1 MVLSVGGQC
10 AGGSRGTQAGNG
22 AGREGVFVAGHG
34 GLYVCAAITTLA
46 AMRIESLHVGMKVR
60 HPQYGV
66 GTVKTISEHTAEV
79 RFEDSVRTVEPNA
92 AGLEPAEPQVSVT
105 GLQEPLTLFIQQTA
119 AAVVQAL
126 GLEKPESFS
135 GQLAP
140 RWHNGKIVMHPADA
154 TLQTK
159 EVPLD
164 GFFHKIVMM
173 RNNLRVLEQKVNAH
187 EKLSDA
193 EKVEMQ
199 QYITRCYGSMTTFNV
214 LFRNKED
221 QFNS

>member
-1 MVLSVGGQC
+1 
-10 AGGSRGTQAGNG
+10 
-22 AGREGVFVAGHG
+22 
-34 GLYVCAAITTLA
+34 
-46 AMRIESLHVGMKVR
+46 MRIESLHVGMKVR
-60 HPQYGV
+60 HPQYGL

-79 RFEDSVRTVEPNA
+79 RFDDSLRTVEPNA
-92 AGLEPAEPQVSVT
+92 AGLEPAEAQVSVT
-105 GLQEPLTLFIQQTA
+105 GLQVPLTLFIQQTA

-126 GLEKPESFS
+126 GLEKPDSFA
-135 GQLAP
+135 GEMAP
-140 RWHNGKIVMHPADA
+140 RWHNGKVVLHPADA

-164 GFFHKIVMM
+164 AFFHKIVMM

>member
-1 MVLSVGGQC
+1 
-10 AGGSRGTQAGNG
+10 
-22 AGREGVFVAGHG
+22 
-34 GLYVCAAITTLA
+34 
-46 AMRIESLHVGMKVR
+46 MRNESLHVGMKVR
-60 HPQYGV
+60 HPQYGL

-79 RFEDSVRTVEPNA
+79 RFDDSVRTVEPNA
-92 AGLEPAEPQVSVT
+92 AGLEPADPQISVT

-126 GLEKPESFS
+126 GLEKPETFT
-135 GQLAP
+135 GEFAP

-159 EVPLD
+159 EIPLD
-164 GFFHKIVMM
+164 VFFHKIVMI

-199 QYITRCYGSMTTFNV
+199 QYITRCYGSMTTFNI